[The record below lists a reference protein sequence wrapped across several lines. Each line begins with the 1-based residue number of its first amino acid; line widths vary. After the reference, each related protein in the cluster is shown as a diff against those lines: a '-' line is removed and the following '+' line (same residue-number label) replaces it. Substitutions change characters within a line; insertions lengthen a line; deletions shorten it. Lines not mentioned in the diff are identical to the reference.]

1 MQAAAAAVQQGIHEC
16 MATASSMGL
25 YLVDILH
32 LKSEVY
38 VRQAISCHGR
48 AAPCCSSLKE
58 GSSWTSSICIVLVKL
73 VTRLPLSAPRP
84 SDVPFPEADELMGT
98 QSGLF

>member
-16 MATASSMGL
+16 MAMASSMGL

-32 LKSEVY
+32 LKSKLY
-38 VRQAISCHGR
+38 VRQVISCHGR

-58 GSSWTSSICIVLVKL
+58 GSSWTSSTCIVLAEL
-73 VTRLPLSAPRP
+73 CDEAPALCTKT
-84 SDVPFPEADELMGT
+84 F
-98 QSGLF
+98 